1 MRQEHQAKGIS
12 DNFVL
17 FFFLACKGEA
27 LDCNPKGYHAC
38 ASFKMEEFNKDY
50 HPQGNHASAL
60 RLIKRK
66 ALA

>member
-17 FFFLACKGEA
+17 LFFSL
-27 LDCNPKGYHAC
+27 HAC